1 MPLNRR
7 SFLKLAATT
16 TAGLVALP
24 RFARAASLESV
35 APSNRIAI
43 GVIGVGGQGGM
54 HLQHN
59 LVTDPRVQVVAVC
72 DVDTT
77 RRNAAKA
84 LVEKTYADASASGS
98 YKGCFATGDFREL
111 IDRAD
116 VDAVLIA
123 VNDHWHALPLIYAA
137 RAGKD
142 IYAEKPLSLTIPEG
156 KAMVKAVEESGV
168 VCQIGSQ
175 QRSSS
180 EFQRCVE
187 LARNGFLGDVK
198 RIRVGLP
205 HGAGPALKGPLY
217 PQKIPEGFDYEFWLG
232 PAPWAPYCKERCSF
246 DFRWVSDYSGGQL
259 TDWIGHH
266 FDIGAWGGGVSTT
279 GPVAIKKATAHFATG
294 PLYNTAD
301 DYAFEAHY
309 ANGLVIEVSS
319 RIRSGT
325 EFIGSE
331 GSCWA
336 DRGRSD
342 FSSPTLRTAP
352 IPSDGFKIAEPRQS
366 HWENFFSAVASRQPT
381 RCPIQEAHR
390 VASVAHLANIA
401 FRSGHSE
408 LAWDPLA
415 EEIIGA
421 PDAQRLV
428 ARSYRSPWQ
437 LPV

>member
-1 MPLNRR
+1 MPLDRR
-7 SFLKLAATT
+7 SFIKLAATS
-16 TAGLVALP
+16 TAGLMASP
-24 RFARAASLESV
+24 RFMRAATLGPV

-59 LVTDPRVQVVAVC
+59 LVTDPRVQVVGVC

-77 RRNAAKA
+77 RREAAKA
-84 LVEKTYADASASGS
+84 LVEKTYADASSSGS
-98 YKGCFATGDFREL
+98 YKGCYATGDFREL
-111 IDRAD
+111 IDRPE

-156 KAMVKAVEESGV
+156 QAMVKAVEESGV

-175 QRSSS
+175 QRSSA

-205 HGAGPALKGPLY
+205 PGAGPTLKAPLY
-217 PQKIPEGFDYEFWLG
+217 PQAIPAGFDYEFWLG

-279 GPVAIKKATAHFATG
+279 GPVAIRNASAHFATG

-319 RIRSGT
+319 RIRGGT

-336 DRGRSD
+336 NRGRSD

-352 IPSDGFKIAEPRQS
+352 IPSDGFRIPEPRQS
-366 HWENFFSAVASRQPT
+366 HWENFFSCVVSRQRT

-390 VASVAHLANIA
+390 VVSVAHLANIA
-401 FRSGHSE
+401 FRSGNAD
-408 LAWDPLA
+408 LAWDPVAERLIDAPEAERLLA
-415 EEIIGA
+415 R
-421 PDAQRLV
+421 P
-428 ARSYRSPWQ
+428 YRSPWQ